1 MRAAALL
8 LAALAAACA
17 GARPRPAR
25 PSGGLA
31 ERCGPGL
38 AVRLVDAG
46 ASLPRGA
53 VEGAARA
60 LRLRARVKAEAAR
73 AEAPAEAWRA
83 AAEAARAPGAAA
95 AVLFADRPSAPLV
108 VASPDG
114 RWAVVN
120 ALALPG
126 SGARLE
132 AVAWRAAA
140 LALGAGWGG
149 GAPGPEEHNALVDAA
164 RARGVG
170 RVEVASYRDACRAGW
185 APAPADAAQRA
196 IWEEARAERER
207 GPARGLLIV
216 PPRASPAGSSPRP
229 AAR

>member
-1 MRAAALL
+1 MRAALALL
-8 LAALAAACA
+8 LALAAAGA

-31 ERCGPGL
+31 ERSGPGL
-38 AVRLVDAG
+38 AVRFVDAG
-46 ASLPRGA
+46 ASLPP
-53 VEGAARA
+53 GAAEAAARD
-60 LRLRARVKAEAAR
+60 LRLRARVKAEAAS
-73 AEAPAEAWRA
+73 APAPAEAWRA
-83 AAEAARAPGAAA
+83 AAEAARGAAA
-95 AVLFADRPSAPLV
+95 AVLFADCPSMPLV

-126 SGARLE
+126 AGARLE

-140 LALGAGWGG
+140 LALGAGWGA

-164 RARGVG
+164 RARGAG

-196 IWEEARAERER
+196 VWEEARAERER

-216 PPRASPAGSSPRP
+216 PSRP
-229 AAR
+229 GAR